1 MLAHDSPVGA
11 WGADRS
17 VMMPGLSCR
26 ARDVVAA
33 LENVAGKEIADRITW
48 RPDPFIRRIV
58 NTWPARFTLEKATRI
73 GFTAD
78 ENIEK
83 IISHYIADELNGVA
97 RAAVPQR

>member
-1 MLAHDSPVGA
+1 MLAHDSPAGA

-26 ARDVVAA
+26 AKDIVAA
-33 LENVAGKEIADRITW
+33 LENVEGKEIASRVTW
-48 RPDPFIRRIV
+48 RPDPFIRGIV
-58 NTWPARFTLEKATRI
+58 NTWPARFTLEKARRI

-83 IISHYIADELNGVA
+83 IINHYIVDELNEGGGIA
-97 RAAVPQR
+97 GPQH